1 MILDFQCGG
10 RPSYRELDRKLQQAR
25 SAIQEGRWAILEPDV
40 IHGDLLELDVLIS
53 ELPSLLLEALGEIT
67 PKAYRGNRPPA
78 RSYEEAIKNAELFSF
93 VWQSKTL
100 GCNVYLKFALKGDIM
115 WLVSFHKDRENRET

>member
-53 ELPSLLLEALGEIT
+53 ELPSLLL
-67 PKAYRGNRPPA
+67 
-78 RSYEEAIKNAELFSF
+78 
-93 VWQSKTL
+93 
-100 GCNVYLKFALKGDIM
+100 
-115 WLVSFHKDRENRET
+115 